1 MGGALPCMC
10 HMELHSLLYYD
21 TLMNRNEIAQKIVS
35 ARRALESEGV
45 VHVALFGS
53 RARGDFR
60 ADSDLDILLDVA
72 PDAHFSILNLVGVEE
87 IISKTTGLKSN
98 AFMRR
103 SLDEGFKASVTKDAV
118 EVF

>member
-1 MGGALPCMC
+1 
-10 HMELHSLLYYD
+10 MELLTGLSYGAV
-21 TLMNRNEIAQKIVS
+21 MNKEQIAEKIMSV
-35 ARRALESEGV
+35 RQALEGEGV
-45 VHVALFGS
+45 VHLALFGS

-72 PDAHFSILNLVGVEE
+72 PNSRFSILNLVGVEE
-87 IISKTTGLKSN
+87 IITTHTGLKSN

-103 SLDEGFKASVTKDAV
+103 SLDEGFKASVAIDVV